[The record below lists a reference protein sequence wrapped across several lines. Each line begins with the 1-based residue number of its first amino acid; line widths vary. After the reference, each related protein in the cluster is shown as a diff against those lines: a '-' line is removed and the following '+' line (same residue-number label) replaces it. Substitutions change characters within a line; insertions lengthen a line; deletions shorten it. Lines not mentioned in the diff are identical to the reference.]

1 MYEHKGAIKSFEFV
15 VISMKITGIS
25 GSPNAGGN
33 NEKIIDLALGIAK
46 EKGFRTDTILL
57 SKLKVLPCDDCGAC
71 KKGKACPIDDDMAG
85 IYEKLESSDAIIVS
99 SPVFFGSVTAQI
111 KALFDRTIL
120 LRRNGFLLKG
130 KVGGAMAVGGSRNGG
145 QEFTIQAIHSW
156 MHIHG
161 MIVVG
166 DMSHFGGMAFKPV
179 DSDEVGLKTV
189 KDTVNLMC
197 ETIARFR

>member
-1 MYEHKGAIKSFEFV
+1 MIL
-15 VISMKITGIS
+15 MKITGIS

-33 NEKIIDLALGIAK
+33 NEKIIELALGIAK
-46 EKGFRTDTILL
+46 EKGFKTDKILL
-57 SKLKVLPCDDCGAC
+57 SKLKVLPCDDCGIC
-71 KKGKACPIDDDMAG
+71 RKEKVCPIDDDMAG
-85 IYEKLESSDAIIVS
+85 IIEKLEASDGIIVS
-99 SPVFFGSVTAQI
+99 SPVFFGSVSAQI
-111 KALFDRTIL
+111 KALFDRSIL

-161 MIVVG
+161 MLVAG
-166 DMSHFGGMAFKPV
+166 DMAHFGGIAFKPV

-189 KDTVNLMC
+189 KDTVTFMC
-197 ETIARFR
+197 ETLSRLK

>member
-1 MYEHKGAIKSFEFV
+1 
-15 VISMKITGIS
+15 MKITGIS

-46 EKGFRTDTILL
+46 EKGFKTEKIFL

-71 KKGKACPIDDDMAG
+71 KKEKGCPIDDDMAG

-99 SPVFFGSVTAQI
+99 SPVFFGSVSAQV
-111 KALFDRTIL
+111 KALFDRSIV

-130 KVGGAMAVGGSRNGG
+130 KVGAAVAVGGSRNGG

-166 DMSHFGGMAFKPV
+166 DMSHFGGIAFKPV

-189 KDTVNLMC
+189 KDTVNMMC
-197 ETIARFR
+197 ETLTRFR

>member
-1 MYEHKGAIKSFEFV
+1 
-15 VISMKITGIS
+15 MKITGIS

-46 EKGFRTDTILL
+46 EKGFKTEKTFL

-71 KKGKACPIDDDMAG
+71 KKGKVCPIEDDMAG
-85 IYEKLESSDAIIVS
+85 IYEKLEASDAIIVS

-120 LRRNGFLLKG
+120 LRRNGLLLKG
-130 KVGGAMAVGGSRNGG
+130 KVGGAIAVGGSRNGG

-166 DMSHFGGMAFKPV
+166 DMSHFGGITYKPV

-189 KDTVNLMC
+189 KDTVNFVC
-197 ETIARFR
+197 ETLTRFR

>member
-1 MYEHKGAIKSFEFV
+1 
-15 VISMKITGIS
+15 MKITCIS

-33 NEKIIDLALGIAK
+33 NEKIIDLICGMLKERGFETAK
-46 EKGFRTDTILL
+46 ILL
-57 SKLKVLPCDDCGAC
+57 SDMNVQPCTDCGAC
-71 KKGKACPIDDDMAG
+71 KKEKVCPIEDDMA
-85 IYEKLESSDAIIVS
+85 EVSRLLETSDGFIVS
-99 SPVFFGSVTAQI
+99 SPVFFGSVSAQL

-130 KVGGAMAVGGSRNGG
+130 KVGGAVAIGGSRNGG

-166 DMSHFGGMAFKPV
+166 DMSHFGGIAVKPV
-179 DSDEVGLKTV
+179 ESDEAGSKTIR
-189 KDTVNLMC
+189 DTVNMVCDTL
-197 ETIARFR
+197 ERFK